1 MHVYT
6 LYICIIMYLS
16 GCVLFVYRIHVRFKP
31 VVLRTSPKMAI
42 GVNRIYSIEDA
53 SSQTIDPLYDSQY
66 TRALKT
72 LVIVRRLNRIKRSR
86 MLLTPHYTAGK
97 TSPYH
102 FTEPVRYMNNEEGDS
117 DPRERMQC

>member
-1 MHVYT
+1 
-6 LYICIIMYLS
+6 
-16 GCVLFVYRIHVRFKP
+16 
-31 VVLRTSPKMAI
+31 MAI
-42 GVNRIYSIEDA
+42 GVNRMYSIEDA

-66 TRALKT
+66 TQALKT
-72 LVIVRRLNRIKRSR
+72 LVIVRRFEKDQTVSYAPH
-86 MLLTPHYTAGK
+86 TPLHCRK

>member
-16 GCVLFVYRIHVRFKP
+16 GCVLFLYRIHVRFKP
-31 VVLRTSPKMAI
+31 VVLRTSQKMAI
-42 GVNRIYSIEDA
+42 GVNRMYSIEDA
-53 SSQTIDPLYDSQY
+53 SSQTIDLLYDSQY

-72 LVIVRRLNRIKRSR
+72 LVIVRRLKRIKRSH

-97 TSPYH
+97 HRLITLL
-102 FTEPVRYMNNEEGDS
+102 NLLGI
-117 DPRERMQC
+117 

>member
-1 MHVYT
+1 
-6 LYICIIMYLS
+6 
-16 GCVLFVYRIHVRFKP
+16 
-31 VVLRTSPKMAI
+31 MAI

-66 TRALKT
+66 TQALKT

-97 TSPYH
+97 HRLITLL
-102 FTEPVRYMNNEEGDS
+102 NLLGIGDS

>member
-72 LVIVRRLNRIKRSR
+72 LVIVRRLKRIKRPR
-86 MLLTPHYTAGK
+86 MPLTHHYTAGK
-97 TSPYH
+97 HRLITLL
-102 FTEPVRYMNNEEGDS
+102 NLLGI
-117 DPRERMQC
+117 